1 MEVETP
7 VLSPILGGAN
17 ARPFVTHHNALDMDF
32 YLRIAT
38 ELPLKRLIVG
48 GMEAVYEIGRLFR
61 NEGMDSTH
69 NPEFTTVE
77 AYLAYGD
84 MTDMMELAE
93 TLFETV
99 STEIRGTTEIE
110 YQGHQISL
118 KAPFKRYIWWTQL
131 KKLLALISIK

>member
-1 MEVETP
+1 
-7 VLSPILGGAN
+7 
-17 ARPFVTHHNALDMDF
+17 
-32 YLRIAT
+32 
-38 ELPLKRLIVG
+38 
-48 GMEAVYEIGRLFR
+48 MEAVYEIGRLFR

-118 KAPFKRYIWWTQL
+118 KAPFKGTYGGRN
-131 KKLLALISIK
+131 

>member
-1 MEVETP
+1 
-7 VLSPILGGAN
+7 
-17 ARPFVTHHNALDMDF
+17 
-32 YLRIAT
+32 
-38 ELPLKRLIVG
+38 
-48 GMEAVYEIGRLFR
+48 
-61 NEGMDSTH
+61 MDSTH

-110 YQGHQISL
+110 YQD
-118 KAPFKRYIWWTQL
+118 
-131 KKLLALISIK
+131 IKYPKGTI